1 MRHGDK
7 LTVMTIKQIILG
19 RQTLARVML
28 ALTIGHAGCQ
38 SENRVSNATSLSPH
52 TGAATTTAS
61 FAADQ
66 QPDTL
71 VHVVD
76 VLRDAG
82 YTIDRA
88 DYRQGVITTVPKGV
102 TTAVEPW
109 SADRLGGGQAWAAT
123 LSPMRRV
130 VRVTSEPIEL
140 QDAAADTD
148 NQAMNKLR
156 WEVQL
161 ERYTSPRRRV
171 INASRGRV
179 FSSLNE
185 LPEPWSKRGMTAMY
199 WQPLGRDVL
208 TEQRLAARFTA
219 R

>member
-1 MRHGDK
+1 M
-7 LTVMTIKQIILG
+7 LG
-19 RQTLARVML
+19 LTLAFN
-28 ALTIGHAGCQ
+28 GCQ
-38 SENRVSNATSLSPH
+38 SDPSASRAPGLTTQPATNI
-52 TGAATTTAS
+52 TAAFPT
-61 FAADQ
+61 DQ
-66 QPDTL
+66 QINAL
-71 VHVVD
+71 RQVVS

-82 YTIDRA
+82 YIVDRA
-88 DYRQGVITTVPKGV
+88 DYRQGVITTKPKGV
-102 TTAVEPW
+102 TTAIEPW
-109 SADRLGGGQAWAAT
+109 LADGLGGGEAWAAT

-148 NQAMNKLR
+148 KQAMNTLR

-179 FSSLNE
+179 FSSLDE
-185 LPEPWSKRGMTAMY
+185 LPEPWSKRGMTAVY

-208 TEQRLAARFTA
+208 TEQQLAARITA